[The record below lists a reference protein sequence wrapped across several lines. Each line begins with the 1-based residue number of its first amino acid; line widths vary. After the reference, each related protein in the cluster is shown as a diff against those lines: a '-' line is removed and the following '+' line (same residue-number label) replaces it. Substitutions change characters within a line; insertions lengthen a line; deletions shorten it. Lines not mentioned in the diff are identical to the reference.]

1 MKGIFNGELG
11 LLLDLDE
18 GTLTVYKDGTR
29 LGVMMDGL
37 SGEYTWVVEIT
48 AQANGSPDGQN
59 AVRIERAH
67 IPISSVDIQQRS
79 SEEEDENGS
88 SSKSEEGSKMKA
100 IAR

>member
-59 AVRIERAH
+59 VRIERAP
-67 IPISSVDIQQRS
+67 IPTSLVDLQQRS